1 MKIDEAISARST
13 RSEVAR
19 PGASHRGFAELIEAG
34 GRAAN
39 IVANRALGFAETGI
53 LGVHNAVSDCQT
65 VHSPPSTS
73 GPIAG
78 RPLQLPGG
86 VGHVQPQTTPLGLQ
100 ITDHQ
105 PLDPVEATTM
115 PRDGKNFGS
124 ATPTVTG
131 SVSGQSPEI
140 STNDFASG
148 EAVEVHS
155 NRPPAMRTD
164 SRSVAL
170 ASGRFVR
177 FQLVD
182 DKDGAVMVLA
192 NLPFT
197 EQELHELAGVSQAV
211 GREFGVTVHRIVIR
225 GINKE
230 LGSNT

>member
-1 MKIDEAISARST
+1 MKIGAAISLGST

-19 PGASHRGFAELIEAG
+19 PGASRPGFAELIEAG
-34 GRAAN
+34 GHAAN

-73 GPIAG
+73 SPIAG

-105 PLDPVEATTM
+105 PLDPVEAATV
-115 PRDGKNFGS
+115 PGGEENFDS
-124 ATPTVTG
+124 ATSTVSK
-131 SVSGQSPEI
+131 SVSGPIPVAPS
-140 STNDFASG
+140 NDFDSS
-148 EAVEVHS
+148 EAVQAHS
-155 NRPPAMRTD
+155 TRSTAMRTD
-164 SRSVAL
+164 SRSVKL
-170 ASGRFVR
+170 ASGRFIR
-177 FQLVD
+177 FQLVEEN
-182 DKDGAVMVLA
+182 DGAVMVIA
-192 NLPFT
+192 NLRFT
-197 EQELHELAGVSQAV
+197 EQEKRELFGISQAV

-225 GINKE
+225 GFVKQ

>member
-1 MKIDEAISARST
+1 MKIGEAISARST

-19 PGASHRGFAELIEAG
+19 PGASHPGFAELIEAG

-86 VGHVQPQTTPLGLQ
+86 VGHVQPQAGPPGLQ
-100 ITDHQ
+100 ATDLQ
-105 PLDPVEATTM
+105 PLDPVEAATVLSREENFASAM
-115 PRDGKNFGS
+115 PTGS
-124 ATPTVTG
+124 E
-131 SVSGQSPEI
+131 SVSGRIHGASL
-140 STNDFASG
+140 NDRDPMEG
-148 EAVEVHS
+148 VHAHS
-155 NRPPAMRTD
+155 ARSAAIRTD
-164 SRSVAL
+164 FRSVAL

-177 FQLVD
+177 FQLVEEN
-182 DKDGAVMVLA
+182 DGAVMVIA

-197 EQELHELAGVSQAV
+197 EQEWHELAGVSQAV

-225 GINKE
+225 GINKQP
-230 LGSNT
+230 GSNT